1 VPSRNGSGVNTRTDR
16 ALPFRESFRK
26 TLLLEREH
34 VDGEEIAVDALG
46 VECDGLVLLG

>member
-1 VPSRNGSGVNTRTDR
+1 MPSRNGSGVNTRTDR

-26 TLLLEREH
+26 ALLEREH
-34 VDGEEIAVDALG
+34 VDGEEITVDALG